1 MPPKTLHLHPPT
13 TSPAAPPWPK
23 PFRLVRVEKAATPE
37 GGNGE
42 TWYRYVLEN
51 GRSAIMG
58 QRCGNRKDVIAYAVH
73 YLEQLNTRTAN
84 GGAAWAPRARKPR
97 RRS

>member
-1 MPPKTLHLHPPT
+1 MSQKPMHPSRP
-13 TSPAAPPWPK
+13 SSAPSWPK

-37 GGNGE
+37 GGDGQ

-51 GRSAIMG
+51 GHSAITG
-58 QRCGNRKDVIAYAVH
+58 QRCGDRKEVAAYAAR
-73 YLEQLNTRTAN
+73 YAEQLNVRAAN
-84 GGAAWAPRARKPR
+84 GGAAWAPRGRNPR